1 MFTDYTKGM
10 ITEYFVRGAVSHIYR
25 GDRGY
30 PLTIH
35 YRNGRK
41 IVHRSI
47 PCFVVYC
54 RMSFDGKLLYVGNE
68 NCVLHCF
75 DSETLDPLD
84 PRLLGMFDNEG
95 AVVNKEN
102 FNIFKGLMLTEY
114 EFKAGDYCTQCN
126 SANDVRYSNFDGS
139 ILICQKCFNDFYRMM
154 YFRIIDMLADE
165 SLAEKRRVKM
175 TSEYTRTECKM
186 EGIHHISAYIK
197 VETSDDVKYYLTH
210 NHPDN
215 YLKSLCYQDK
225 YRDTKITICGL
236 HDDICYE
243 IFIDPENKVK
253 TYIHQPEAISRE
265 DREGYKEL
273 IKDLSDELLENP
285 FTERLTEYE
294 LIQTF
299 SYSTQ
304 TPFSNMNVLFKIL
317 KDTMDH
323 FGERELLLYTFSDG
337 KIKDC
342 YKYDITK
349 DFKISGYLNDVGGSF
364 LLFSEEKRFAIIHSG
379 YGFAAV
385 GGTYEFMKKFR
396 QFMIKNGIYGT
407 QDFVR
412 YYRLYKKDMNS
423 FYARKRKIVTR
434 ATSQKSQ
441 AGLYDILH
449 THIFSSNNRRLIRND
464 TICHCFYCLKQFE
477 GSKINEW
484 INDRNGKT
492 AVCPF
497 CGIDAILP
505 ETCGQKLDEDF
516 LIKMKEYWFESDKL
530 IQINSKLQTYET
542 YYSFIL
548 LDTDSLNIILNG
560 IQCYLDGKYILCMNK
575 SDVIQ
580 EISGRY
586 TVMNLSF
593 SPFVLNLN
601 INKENN
607 INACDLY
614 LFSQRNE
621 KYKGIISL
629 NNDEYD
635 TIILYFKR
643 IERFMDH
650 KEYLWVCK
658 VSKDMSSILNVAEC
672 AFSNRRA
679 PEGNEII
686 RYIKDHIRDNLTL
699 TKLCEQFHMSRTTL
713 AKIIYD
719 LTGTSPMSYVL
730 EERLTQV
737 LPELVFTDIPVNVL
751 AEKYGFSG
759 DNYFI
764 RCSRKRY
771 GKSPLQYRL
780 ERRN

>member
-1 MFTDYTKGM
+1 K
-10 ITEYFVRGAVSHIYR
+10 
-25 GDRGY
+25 
-30 PLTIH
+30 
-35 YRNGRK
+35 
-41 IVHRSI
+41 
-47 PCFVVYC
+47 
-54 RMSFDGKLLYVGNE
+54 
-68 NCVLHCF
+68 
-75 DSETLDPLD
+75 
-84 PRLLGMFDNEG
+84 
-95 AVVNKEN
+95 
-102 FNIFKGLMLTEY
+102 
-114 EFKAGDYCTQCN
+114 
-126 SANDVRYSNFDGS
+126 
-139 ILICQKCFNDFYRMM
+139 
-154 YFRIIDMLADE
+154 
-165 SLAEKRRVKM
+165 
-175 TSEYTRTECKM
+175 

-197 VETSDDVKYYLTH
+197 VETSDDYLTH

-225 YRDTKITICGL
+225 
-236 HDDICYE
+236 
-243 IFIDPENKVK
+243 
-253 TYIHQPEAISRE
+253 
-265 DREGYKEL
+265 
-273 IKDLSDELLENP
+273 
-285 FTERLTEYE
+285 
-294 LIQTF
+294 
-299 SYSTQ
+299 
-304 TPFSNMNVLFKIL
+304 
-317 KDTMDH
+317 
-323 FGERELLLYTFSDG
+323 
-337 KIKDC
+337 
-342 YKYDITK
+342 
-349 DFKISGYLNDVGGSF
+349 
-364 LLFSEEKRFAIIHSG
+364 
-379 YGFAAV
+379 
-385 GGTYEFMKKFR
+385 
-396 QFMIKNGIYGT
+396 
-407 QDFVR
+407 
-412 YYRLYKKDMNS
+412 
-423 FYARKRKIVTR
+423 
-434 ATSQKSQ
+434 
-441 AGLYDILH
+441 
-449 THIFSSNNRRLIRND
+449 
-464 TICHCFYCLKQFE
+464 
-477 GSKINEW
+477 
-484 INDRNGKT
+484 
-492 AVCPF
+492 CPF